1 MPLGVSEGIVV
12 LKKLLSLGVVLVS
25 AALASCGGGGDGT
38 INGNGGDG
46 AAQVGSVTVLASSPQ
61 LQSDKSQATTVT
73 ITAQVKDDNNAV
85 LEGVT
90 VEFSASSGSLAV
102 TQPVSDSLGIAIA
115 QLSNGTNLANRA
127 ITVSA
132 QAGDAGGNVVVNVV
146 GTSINITGPVALALS
161 DTGNYVAVAQD
172 SKSAGISG
180 QTLALTSANANT
192 IAAPSLTTDGSGNV
206 AFSVTATAAGNDTL
220 TVSGLGLT
228 ATKAVSISGD
238 AFAFTA
244 PAASAEIGLGVP
256 EPVTVHWTKSGV
268 DQANK
273 TINFSTTR
281 GSLSAP
287 TAITNASGVA
297 SVTITGSNSGTAVL
311 TATNDEATSTNRS
324 IEFVASTAD
333 TLDLQASRLTMGVGE
348 QSELS
353 AVVRDPAYNLVK
365 NKIVEF
371 QITKGSSG
379 SLSVGTAVT
388 DSQGLAKSVY
398 TAGGTTGAG
407 GVEITATVQGAPLA
421 TDMVGLTVAGQAY
434 FITLG
439 TGNTLFEPDT
449 ARYAKEWSISVTDV
463 QGRPVAGQSL
473 QASIRSKRY
482 MKGQLAWADPPGVWT
497 YAAGSPLYCAD
508 EDSNKDGILDLA
520 TEDTNGNGRMEAG
533 NIALVAAVPSSASAS
548 APCAALNAQ
557 GAAADVVTNSQGNA
571 RVCVFYPQNYAEWV
585 EVTLTATVPV
595 GGSEFSSSSVFALQ
609 VLAGDV
615 DSETDAPPNQFSP
628 FGTDPDC
635 GTPPP

>member
-1 MPLGVSEGIVV
+1 M
-12 LKKLLSLGVVLVS
+12 LKKLLSLGVIAAS
-25 AALASCGGGGDGT
+25 AALVSCGGGGDGT
-38 INGNGGDG
+38 ISGGG
-46 AAQVGSVTVLASSPQ
+46 GGTAMVGSVTVLASSPQ
-61 LQSDKSQATTVT
+61 LQSDQSQATTVT

-90 VEFSASSGSLAV
+90 VQFSASSGSLAV
-102 TQPVSDSLGIAIA
+102 TQATSDSLGMAVA

-127 ITVSA
+127 ITVTA
-132 QAGDAGGNVVVNVV
+132 QAGDAGGSVVVSVV
-146 GTSINITGPVALALS
+146 GTTISITGPDALAS
-161 DTGNYVAVAQD
+161 GDTGAYVAVAKD
-172 SKSAGISG
+172 SKSAGIPG
-180 QTLALTSANANT
+180 QTVALTSANGNI
-192 IAAPSLTTDGSGNV
+192 IAAPTLTTDVSGNV
-206 AFSVTATAAGNDTL
+206 AFNVTATTAGSDTL

-228 ATKAVSISGD
+228 ATKAVSVSGD

-244 PAASAEIGLGVP
+244 PVASAEINLGVP
-256 EPVTVHWTKSGV
+256 QAVTVNWTKSGV
-268 DQANK
+268 PQVGE
-273 TINFSTTR
+273 TITFSTTR

-287 TAITNASGVA
+287 TAVTNGSGDA
-297 SVTITGSNSGTAVL
+297 SVTITGANSGAAVL

-324 IEFVASTAD
+324 IEFVATTAAA
-333 TLDLQASRLTMGVGE
+333 LDLQASRLTMGVGE

-353 AVVRDPAYNLVK
+353 AVVRDSANNLVK

-371 QITKGSSG
+371 QITSGSSG
-379 SLSVGTAVT
+379 SVSPGTAVT

-421 TDMVGLTVAGQAY
+421 TDTVELTVAGQAY
-434 FITLG
+434 FIILG

-463 QGRPVAGQSL
+463 QGRPVAGQSV

-482 MKGQLAWADPPGVWT
+482 MKGELAWADPPGAWN

-520 TEDTNGNGRMEAG
+520 TEDTNGNGLMEAG

-557 GAAADVVTNSQGNA
+557 GASAAVTTDTQGNA

-585 EVTLTATVPV
+585 EVTLTATAPV
-595 GGSEFSSSSVFALQ
+595 GGSEFSRSSVFALQ
-609 VLAGDV
+609 VLAADV
-615 DSETDAPPNQFSP
+615 DSETDAPPNQYSP
-628 FGTDPDC
+628 FGTDLDC
-635 GTPPP
+635 GIAPP